1 MSRRVAAR
9 VPARSALVGNPSDGF
24 GGATIA
30 FALPTLRALVTATEA
45 GAVTID
51 AGAARLSFRDA
62 AELVAAGEAGAYPPD
77 GPLALAMA
85 AAKRL
90 CERARDAGT
99 SLDGLGFELGVHDS
113 TIPPRVG
120 LAGSSA
126 IVIGVLRALGE
137 LLGHEPGPDALPSLA
152 LECETAELGVAA
164 GLQDRVVQAHGGL
177 AFMEFGHAHP
187 SGYRHEALDPALLPP
202 LLVAWLAEAGT
213 DSGAAHRAV
222 RERFAAGDREV
233 TDVMAEIAAL
243 ARAARTALLER
254 DVDALGALMPRNFD
268 LRRRIYPLDLRPVAL
283 VETAREHGL
292 AANYTG
298 SGGAIVALADDV
310 ERTARLRARLAR
322 LGCDSL
328 LVS

>member
-1 MSRRVAAR
+1 MSPRVEAR

-30 FALPTLRALVTATEA
+30 FTLPSLRAIATAAEA
-45 GAVTID
+45 AAVTLD

-90 CERARDAGT
+90 CERARDSGT
-99 SLDGLGFELGVHDS
+99 TLDGLGFEVNVADS

-126 IVIGVLRALGE
+126 IVIGVLRALGG
-137 LLGHEPGPDALPSLA
+137 LLGHEPAPDDLAGLA

-164 GLQDRVVQAHGGL
+164 GPQDRVIQAHGGL
-177 AFMEFGHAHP
+177 AFMEFGNVH
-187 SGYRHEALDPALLPP
+187 SFGYRREPLDPTLLPP
-202 LLVAWLAEAGT
+202 LLIAWLTGAGT
-213 DSGAAHRAV
+213 DSGATHHAV

-243 ARAARTALLER
+243 ARAARSALLER
-254 DVDALGALMPRNFD
+254 DGQALGALMARNFD
-268 LRRRIYPLDLRPVAL
+268 LRRRIYPVDPRHVTLI
-283 VETAREHGL
+283 ETAREHGL

-298 SGGAIVALADDV
+298 SGGAIVVLADDP
-310 ERTARLRARLAR
+310 ERAAAVRRALVR

-328 LVS
+328 VVP